1 MIQNGLNTNVVDNH
15 GLLNQYNQGL
25 INGTQIN
32 LTDALYNKELQKVD
46 ATTNISNKTDI
57 YLDGQTQNKSIEL
70 ITHENA
76 HQGWFDE
83 NSAISLGELGEAAFN
98 VNSWVNAN
106 NIETA
111 KTDIQA
117 TSKPVIAGVNDA
129 QAQQDLLRQNQ
140 AKLSVQQV
148 LDDSFEDRQPSFKR
162 GNSIDERLGKD
173 VNTHSSVV
181 FKSDKSV
188 MVSSKTIANDLR
200 IAGKC
205 STESQCMT
213 IAANLNQSDKTYF
226 ISSSKDN
233 LRVQAEVLM
242 SQLGDDFRQYA
253 RQNPQVLNQV
263 TQTLLSGSKQAA
275 VDISHLYNIAEGL
288 AYLRMYKDSGV
299 IPPKGIWSAVKDS
312 HNISIA
318 KKLDTAINQHSQSY
332 PQDIAIDDLGV
343 KGKQIE
349 TGLTIASTAL
359 SVADLAYIGKN
370 GLTAFKAIKVAE
382 AAEKSELAAA
392 KVSNNLNRDND
403 LLSDNLDRAIFGWG
417 KNEISNPSL
426 LKARMN
432 QQKVEINAD
441 TTYDKIFN
449 EVMQKDIG
457 ARPLPETYLS
467 KDYISKQ
474 LSKFDDDASR
484 FMLEDA
490 YNSRGIGHMDGT
502 SFVLAKSEVDS
513 LMRQTGGNSEKIAD
527 FLGIPREQ
535 LKNGTLVRIDINN
548 PQKAG
553 LRLPSGNEKGAN
565 PYWIPGS
572 KLPSGFTEGV
582 IDANKVDKSMIKIT
596 KLK

>member
-1 MIQNGLNTNVVDNH
+1 
-15 GLLNQYNQGL
+15 
-25 INGTQIN
+25 
-32 LTDALYNKELQKVD
+32 
-46 ATTNISNKTDI
+46 
-57 YLDGQTQNKSIEL
+57 
-70 ITHENA
+70 
-76 HQGWFDE
+76 
-83 NSAISLGELGEAAFN
+83 
-98 VNSWVNAN
+98 
-106 NIETA
+106 
-111 KTDIQA
+111 
-117 TSKPVIAGVNDA
+117 
-129 QAQQDLLRQNQ
+129 
-140 AKLSVQQV
+140 
-148 LDDSFEDRQPSFKR
+148 
-162 GNSIDERLGKD
+162 
-173 VNTHSSVV
+173 
-181 FKSDKSV
+181 
-188 MVSSKTIANDLR
+188 
-200 IAGKC
+200 
-205 STESQCMT
+205 MT

-263 TQTLLSGSKQAA
+263 TQTLLSGSQQTA

-382 AAEKSELAAA
+382 AAEKAELAAA

-474 LSKFDDDASR
+474 LSKFDDGASR

-502 SFVLAKSEVDS
+502 SFVLAKSEVDT

-553 LRLPSGNEKGAN
+553 LRLPSGNEKGEN

-572 KLPSGFTEGV
+572 KLPIGFTEGV
-582 IDANKVDKSMIKIT
+582 IDTNKVDKSMIKIT

>member
-1 MIQNGLNTNVVDNH
+1 M
-15 GLLNQYNQGL
+15 
-25 INGTQIN
+25 
-32 LTDALYNKELQKVD
+32 
-46 ATTNISNKTDI
+46 
-57 YLDGQTQNKSIEL
+57 
-70 ITHENA
+70 
-76 HQGWFDE
+76 
-83 NSAISLGELGEAAFN
+83 
-98 VNSWVNAN
+98 
-106 NIETA
+106 
-111 KTDIQA
+111 
-117 TSKPVIAGVNDA
+117 
-129 QAQQDLLRQNQ
+129 
-140 AKLSVQQV
+140 
-148 LDDSFEDRQPSFKR
+148 
-162 GNSIDERLGKD
+162 
-173 VNTHSSVV
+173 
-181 FKSDKSV
+181 
-188 MVSSKTIANDLR
+188 
-200 IAGKC
+200 
-205 STESQCMT
+205 
-213 IAANLNQSDKTYF
+213 
-226 ISSSKDN
+226 
-233 LRVQAEVLM
+233 QAEVLM

-263 TQTLLSGSKQAA
+263 TQTLLSGSQQTA

-312 HNISIA
+312 HNISKA
-318 KKLDTAINQHSQSY
+318 EKLDTAINQHSQSY

-349 TGLTIASTAL
+349 IGLTIASTSL
-359 SVADLAYIGKN
+359 SVADLACIGKN
-370 GLTAFKAIKVAE
+370 GLTAFKTIKAAE
-382 AAEKSELAAA
+382 AAEKAELAAA

-474 LSKFDDDASR
+474 LSKFDNGASR

-502 SFVLAKSEVDS
+502 SFVLEKSEVDT
-513 LMRQTGGNSEKIAD
+513 LMRQTDGNSEKIAD

-553 LRLPSGNEKGAN
+553 LRLPSGNEKGAY